1 MSKFLFGVSKFM
13 RRRLFYGLMSGFVAV
28 SLILATPTISHAQSW
43 LDLLFRGLQIIQ
55 LTNLSDR
62 QEAQIG
68 AQIDQQLMRQEF
80 RAYRNE
86 AVVDYVNDV
95 GQRLVPFSDRPD
107 IDYTFRVVESDQI
120 NAFATMGGYV
130 YVTTG
135 LLRTAENEAQLAA
148 VLGHEI
154 GHIVERH
161 VVDQMEE
168 RAIQQGI
175 LTAAGLEREE
185 MVGLGVELVINRS
198 NSRSDELEADVR
210 GYENL
215 VRAGYAPIG
224 LINFLEHLQGG
235 ASLPTFLSTHPA
247 TGDRIERLQQM
258 IDPATAN
265 IGAGL
270 DAQAYRSRIQPLL

>member
-1 MSKFLFGVSKFM
+1 MSKLLSGVSQFI
-13 RRRLFYGLMSGFVAV
+13 RRRLFYGLISAMVAM
-28 SLILATPTISHAQSW
+28 SLILATPAISYAQSW
-43 LDLLFRGLQIIQ
+43 LDLILRGIEIIQ

-68 AQIDQQLMRQEF
+68 AQIDQQLMRQQF
-80 RAYRNE
+80 RLYRNE
-86 AVVDYVNDV
+86 SVADYVDDL
-95 GQRLVPFSDRPD
+95 GQALVPYSDRSD
-107 IDYTFRVVESDQI
+107 IDYTFRVVESDQV

-135 LLRTAENEAQLAA
+135 LLSAAENEAQLAG

-175 LTAAGLEREE
+175 LTAAGLESEE
-185 MVGLGVELVINRS
+185 IVALGVEIAINRS

-210 GYENL
+210 GYENI
-215 VRAGYAPIG
+215 VRAGYAPIA
-224 LINFLEHLQGG
+224 LVNFLENLEGG
-235 ASLPTFLSTHPA
+235 GGVPQFLSTHPA
-247 TGDRIERLQQM
+247 TDQRVERLRQM
-258 IDPATAN
+258 MDPATASV
-265 IGAGL
+265 GRGL
-270 DAQAYRSRIQPLL
+270 DEQAYRSNIRPLR

>member
-1 MSKFLFGVSKFM
+1 MSKLFSGVSQFI
-13 RRRLFYGLMSGFVAV
+13 RRRLFYGLISAMVAM
-28 SLILATPTISHAQSW
+28 SLILATPAISYAQSW
-43 LDLLFRGLQIIQ
+43 LDLILRGIEIIQ

-68 AQIDQQLMRQEF
+68 AQIDQQLMRQQF
-80 RAYRNE
+80 RLYRNE
-86 AVVDYVNDV
+86 SVADYVDDL
-95 GQRLVPFSDRPD
+95 GQALVPYSDRSD
-107 IDYTFRVVESDQI
+107 IDYTFRVVEDDQV

-135 LLRTAENEAQLAA
+135 LLSAAENEAQLAG

-175 LTAAGLEREE
+175 LTAAGLESEE
-185 MVGLGVELVINRS
+185 IVALGVEIAINRS

-210 GYENL
+210 GYENI
-215 VRAGYAPIG
+215 VRAGYAPIA
-224 LINFLEHLQGG
+224 LVNFLENLEGG
-235 ASLPTFLSTHPA
+235 SGVPQFLSTHPA
-247 TGDRIERLQQM
+247 TDQRVERLRQM
-258 IDPATAN
+258 MDPATASV
-265 IGAGL
+265 GRGL
-270 DAQAYRSRIQPLL
+270 DGQAYRSNIQALR

>member
-1 MSKFLFGVSKFM
+1 M

>member
-1 MSKFLFGVSKFM
+1 MSKLLSGVSQFI
-13 RRRLFYGLMSGFVAV
+13 RRRLFYGLISAMVAM
-28 SLILATPTISHAQSW
+28 SLILATPAISYAQSW
-43 LDLLFRGLQIIQ
+43 LDLILRGIEIIQ

-68 AQIDQQLMRQEF
+68 AQIDQQLMRQQF
-80 RAYRNE
+80 RLYRNE
-86 AVVDYVNDV
+86 SVANYVDDL
-95 GQRLVPFSDRPD
+95 GQALVPYSDRSD
-107 IDYTFRVVESDQI
+107 IDYTFRVVEDDQV

-135 LLRTAENEAQLAA
+135 LLRAAENEGQLAG

-175 LTAAGLEREE
+175 LTAAGLESEE
-185 MVGLGVELVINRS
+185 IVALGVEIAINRS

-210 GYENL
+210 GFENI
-215 VRAGYAPIG
+215 VRAGYAPIA
-224 LINFLEHLQGG
+224 LVNFLENLEGG
-235 ASLPTFLSTHPA
+235 SGVPQFLSTHPA
-247 TGDRIERLQQM
+247 TSLRIERLQEM
-258 IDPATAN
+258 MDPATASV
-265 IGAGL
+265 GRGL
-270 DAQAYRSRIQPLL
+270 DGQAYRNNIRPL